1 MPLDVADV
9 DRCSDLSGT
18 LGRAEEFRGSSPGLV
33 FRNELDADC
42 RFTGCCPDLITGSRP
57 AVRRSVSDFRATPVL
72 CESVGLATMLRVGFD
87 RNTELRVELDRNTE
101 LRVELEPDTVLRVG
115 LDRKV
120 ELGVEERDIDD
131 RLRELVLDEDEE
143 LGVRMI
149 VEDREGTVLR
159 RVIDGLL
166 ELRVVVGTDRWPVTI
181 RLPIELRLE
190 LDDVDGLR
198 CGTTDRVIGEELGRR
213 IWLEDLLRKDDVG
226 CRLTLV
232 GGREELS
239 ERDVLVERDCKDCL

>member
-1 MPLDVADV
+1 VPLDVADV

-57 AVRRSVSDFRATPVL
+57 AVRRSVSDFRATPAF

-166 ELRVVVGTDRWPVTI
+166 EDRVVVGTDRV
-181 RLPIELRLE
+181 L
-190 LDDVDGLR
+190 
-198 CGTTDRVIGEELGRR
+198 GEELGGR
-213 IWLEDLLRKDDVG
+213 IRVEDLLRKDDVG
-226 CRLTLV
+226 RRLTLV

>member
-1 MPLDVADV
+1 M
-9 DRCSDLSGT
+9 
-18 LGRAEEFRGSSPGLV
+18 
-33 FRNELDADC
+33 
-42 RFTGCCPDLITGSRP
+42 
-57 AVRRSVSDFRATPVL
+57 L
-72 CESVGLATMLRVGFD
+72 CESVDLATMLRVGFD

-181 RLPIELRLE
+181 RLPIKLRLE
-190 LDDVDGLR
+190 LDDVEGLR
-198 CGTTDRVIGEELGRR
+198 CGTTERVLGEELGGR
-213 IWLEDLLRKDDVG
+213 IRVEDLLRKDDVG

>member
-1 MPLDVADV
+1 VPLDVADV
-9 DRCSDLSGT
+9 DRCADLSGT

-57 AVRRSVSDFRATPVL
+57 AVRRSVSDFRATPAF

-87 RNTELRVELDRNTE
+87 RNTELRVGLDRNTE

-166 ELRVVVGTDRWPVTI
+166 EDRVVVGTDRV
-181 RLPIELRLE
+181 L
-190 LDDVDGLR
+190 
-198 CGTTDRVIGEELGRR
+198 GEELGGR
-213 IWLEDLLRKDDVG
+213 IRVEDLLRKDDDG